1 MYSEELIKKADVEKI
16 AKEGSAI
23 YESLRSKYEATHKG
37 EFLAIEVETKK
48 EYLAS
53 SSAEA
58 MVAARTAHPDK
69 VFYVVKIGYDSAE
82 AMAHLFPKQTN
93 G

>member
-1 MYSEELIKKADVEKI
+1 MNTEELLKNADVEKI

-23 YESLRSKYEATHKG
+23 YESLRSKYEDSHKG

-48 EYLAS
+48 EYLGS
-53 SSAEA
+53 NSADA
-58 MVAARTAHPDK
+58 MVAARAVHPDK
-69 VFYVVKIGYDSAE
+69 VFYVVKIGYDAAE
-82 AMAHLFPKQTN
+82 AMAHLFPKQKN